1 MATMQPMTPLR
12 PLVQASMKPPSPLH
26 ALEQQPLKPP
36 SPLLAPKQRPL
47 KPPSPLQPKTTP
59 KTPISQPQR
68 RQRFQLG
75 LGLREQRRWWFQPH
89 AQTSEQ
95 RRQRFQLGLGL
106 REQRRWWFQPH
117 TGTSAQ
123 RRWRFQTTGPPGRQ
137 SQAAVPV
144 GGGWASPQHPWAISV
159 TNVVKPEQF
168 EPPCECSCY
177 KRRQSASKNL
187 DSQRKSPRIDDVCN
201 NTQRS
206 APKSQHDKPDHI
218 GGPENPAA
226 VPVGGGGAWPG
237 FEPTHP
243 ATHQRP
249 RPTGVEGTG
258 GAGGHGRAA
267 KRGAWPRCR
276 WAVAGPGRASRSTTP
291 SRRLACGDLAGGPPP
306 TGTHSGPA
314 PQVWRA
320 PEGPEGTG
328 GLRGAAPN
336 EVRP

>member
-1 MATMQPMTPLR
+1 MATLQPMTPLQ
-12 PLVQASMKPPSPLH
+12 PLMQASMKPPSPLH
-26 ALEQQPLKPP
+26 APE
-36 SPLLAPKQRPL
+36 QRPL
-47 KPPSPLQPKTTP
+47 KPPSPLQPKNAP

-68 RQRFQLG
+68 RRRFQLR
-75 LGLREQRRWWFQPH
+75 LGRRPQRR
-89 AQTSEQ
+89 
-95 RRQRFQLGLGL
+95 RR
-106 REQRRWWFQPH
+106 FQPH

-187 DSQRKSPRIDDVCN
+187 DFQRKSRRIDDVCN

-206 APKSQHDKPDHI
+206 APRYQHDKPDHI
-218 GGPENPAA
+218 GGSGE
-226 VPVGGGGAWPG
+226 
-237 FEPTHP
+237 
-243 ATHQRP
+243 
-249 RPTGVEGTG
+249 TGCS
-258 GAGGHGRAA
+258 A
-267 KRGAWPRCR
+267 RG
-276 WAVAGPGRASRSTTP
+276 
-291 SRRLACGDLAGGPPP
+291 RRLGLAGLRADAPSH
-306 TGTHSGPA
+306 TPA
-314 PQVWRA
+314 HQAPLVWRA

-336 EVRP
+336 EVKTPSLAGGRAIRRPEHPWRRNKQQATSNAYKNAHPEPGRRI

>member
-47 KPPSPLQPKTTP
+47 KPPSPLQPKNAP

-68 RQRFQLG
+68 RRRFQLR
-75 LGLREQRRWWFQPH
+75 LGRRPQRR
-89 AQTSEQ
+89 
-95 RRQRFQLGLGL
+95 RR
-106 REQRRWWFQPH
+106 FQPH

-177 KRRQSASKNL
+177 KRRRSASKNL
-187 DSQRKSPRIDDVCN
+187 DFQRKSPRIDDVCN
-201 NTQRS
+201 NGSEIHTKNTS
-206 APKSQHDKPDHI
+206 D
-218 GGPENPAA
+218 
-226 VPVGGGGAWPG
+226 
-237 FEPTHP
+237 
-243 ATHQRP
+243 
-249 RPTGVEGTG
+249 
-258 GAGGHGRAA
+258 
-267 KRGAWPRCR
+267 
-276 WAVAGPGRASRSTTP
+276 
-291 SRRLACGDLAGGPPP
+291 
-306 TGTHSGPA
+306 
-314 PQVWRA
+314 
-320 PEGPEGTG
+320 
-328 GLRGAAPN
+328 
-336 EVRP
+336 